1 VDHNPWSV
9 TTIIMDSIMDII
21 VDRFGDYLKSLPPTV
36 QNIVGAVA
44 LASVALMVAYALVT
58 PDTICDGCP

>member
-1 VDHNPWSV
+1 
-9 TTIIMDSIMDII
+9 MDII

-36 QNIVGAVA
+36 QGIVGAAA
-44 LASVALMVAYALVT
+44 LASVALMVAWAILT